1 MTKITY
7 LDKTNSQ
14 TSALPDINKVSDD
27 DMNHIKNVIN
37 LNDDALVVVD
47 TKVDDLTLL
56 SGAVPIMYNF
66 DAITVEAAP
75 STGYFRFNTATPVS
89 ATEIYI
95 SASDDHFNLEIMWD
109 SMLVGSFIYVK
120 SRADQTLGG
129 VYEITSIVKNGTTW
143 YKFGVTALDGS
154 GAMPDGD
161 VCALFLLATLPAA
174 SGEANTYSSVG
185 TGLAITKTKV
195 GVDLPFKSLLG
206 DGINVS
212 GAGNEVTFEV
222 KEELFSGTRLT
233 NAAVTTTQALD
244 WDVYKVF
251 EFTLTGNTTI
261 SDSNLPTGT
270 ETKVIE
276 MIITGNFTLT
286 FPAYYEALP
295 SNDTYDGTK
304 RNHLVISC
312 VVGTAASEDIVYS
325 LQTLTT

>member
-14 TSALPDINKVSDD
+14 TSALPDINKVSDA
-27 DMNHIKNVIN
+27 DMNHIKDIVNA
-37 LNDDALVVVD
+37 NDDALAVVD
-47 TKVDDLTLL
+47 GKVDDLTLL

-66 DAITVEAAP
+66 DISTLEAIP
-75 STGYFRFNTATPVS
+75 SSGYFRFNTATPVS

-95 SASDDHFNLEIMWD
+95 SARDDNFNLEIMWD
-109 SMLVGSFIYVK
+109 SMLVGSFIYIK
-120 SRADQTLGG
+120 SRANQTLGG

-154 GAMPDGD
+154 GAIPDGD
-161 VCALFLLATLPAA
+161 VCALFLLAVLPAA

-206 DGINVS
+206 DGVNIS
-212 GAGNEVTFEV
+212 GAGDEVTFEV
-222 KEELFSGTRLT
+222 KEEFFSGTRLT
-233 NAAVTTTQALD
+233 NAAVTVTQALD
-244 WDVYKVF
+244 WDLYKVF
-251 EFTLTGNTTI
+251 EFTLTGNTSIT
-261 SDSNLPTGT
+261 DSNLPTVK

-276 MIITGNFTLT
+276 MIVSGNFTLA

-295 SNDTYDGTK
+295 SNDSYDGTK
-304 RNHLVISC
+304 RNHIVISC
-312 VVGTAASEDIVYS
+312 IIGTAASEDVVYS